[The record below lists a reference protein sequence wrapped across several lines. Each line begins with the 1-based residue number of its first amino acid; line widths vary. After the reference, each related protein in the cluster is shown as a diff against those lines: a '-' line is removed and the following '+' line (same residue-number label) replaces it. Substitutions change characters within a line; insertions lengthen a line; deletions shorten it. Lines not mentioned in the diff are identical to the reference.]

1 LVGGARSP
9 LTTKSHP
16 DPYNGIKKGVISH
29 PKPAFG
35 RFWVLRGIYCYFE
48 GQNVQGTM
56 FNSIKKKHPIIC
68 QPPKTEFLVACMS
81 EQDE

>member
-56 FNSIKKKHPIIC
+56 FNSLKKKTPHHLST
-68 QPPKTEFLVACMS
+68 TENRIPGCMHVRIR
-81 EQDE
+81 